1 MIHTDDQK
9 IAPSLYK
16 RGTAIPIGDVDFY
29 PNNGISQPGCTLDDL
44 DDLIRKMVSEGIKT
58 FLSCSHFRAIDYFL
72 ESITDTSKCLHM
84 AYECKSYDEFLK
96 GVCGHCHSDSHLC
109 SEMGYRANLY
119 YSQQLKNQRKD
130 SVKMYFAT
138 SKKRPFCCKSTPLPN
153 SDFLLPPSFS
163 FFPFQNLATDADGG
177 IEERTHLTFFWDLL
191 APLVCFDVSFSFFT
205 SDLFYS
211 PT

>member
-96 GVCGHCHSDSHLC
+96 GMCGHCHSDSHLC

-119 YSQQLKNQRKD
+119 YSQQLKYQRKD
-130 SVKMYFAT
+130 SAKMYFAT
-138 SKKRPFCCKSTPLPN
+138 SKKRPFCCKLNQSN
-153 SDFLLPPSFS
+153 KKKASK
-163 FFPFQNLATDADGG
+163 FFTTLPFQILTSDADEG
-177 IEERTHLTFFWDLL
+177 HLTFFPFKVSHSLS
-191 APLVCFDVSFSFFT
+191 FDVSVLS
-205 SDLFYS
+205 
-211 PT
+211 